1 MIVGLGSGGE
11 DREDFCDVDGDDV
24 DEEKE
29 MQRKERRQ
37 WWR

>member
-1 MIVGLGSGGE
+1 VGVRTG
-11 DREDFCDVDGDDV
+11 RDFCDVDGDDV

-29 MQRKERRQ
+29 KQRKERRQ

>member
-1 MIVGLGSGGE
+1 VGVRIV
-11 DREDFCDVDGDDV
+11 RDFCDVDGDDV